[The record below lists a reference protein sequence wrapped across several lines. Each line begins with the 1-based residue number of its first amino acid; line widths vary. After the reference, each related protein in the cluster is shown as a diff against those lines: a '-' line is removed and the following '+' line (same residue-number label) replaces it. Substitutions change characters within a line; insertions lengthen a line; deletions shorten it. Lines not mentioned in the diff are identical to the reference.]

1 MIFSLLFLFLLL
13 FEQKGKFRSPEE
25 YRSASLTE
33 KIDIYSLGHIFYSIL
48 HGESSTENIRVKH
61 KKTDFDGKVNIG
73 LMSHTEIKFAKLTE
87 KMFSLSPEDRPNATQ
102 IIMELMSMKE
112 EVGSSPSFK
121 DDTNTIATR

>member
-1 MIFSLLFLFLLL
+1 M
-13 FEQKGKFRSPEE
+13 
-25 YRSASLTE
+25 TE

-73 LMSHTEIKFAKLTE
+73 LMTHTEIMFAKLTE

-102 IIMELMSMKE
+102 IIMELMSIKE
-112 EVGSSPSFK
+112 EVALSTSF
-121 DDTNTIATR
+121 